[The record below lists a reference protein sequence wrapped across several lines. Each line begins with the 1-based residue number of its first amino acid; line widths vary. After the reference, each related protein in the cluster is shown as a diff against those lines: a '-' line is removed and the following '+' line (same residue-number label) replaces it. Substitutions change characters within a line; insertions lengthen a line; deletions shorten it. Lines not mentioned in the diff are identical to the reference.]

1 MEHIQ
6 VTDRVGAAPLRTFD
20 SAEARLIPWHRTTSN
35 IILRLAALLLVL
47 CSSLVARPHI
57 DASLWR
63 ERYHV
68 KYVDCMQMHVMFYLF
83 SCLDLLSLFVLLQCL
98 HFMCCFVSGACRAAT
113 GLVQL
118 VGFHRAMARILGHPP
133 LDLYSTSPSGKKSS
147 AIERGSHPEI
157 HDKCTYLVDII

>member
-1 MEHIQ
+1 MVLFHSYVSLPEGI
-6 VTDRVGAAPLRTFD
+6 T
-20 SAEARLIPWHRTTSN
+20 
-35 IILRLAALLLVL
+35 ILRLAALLLVL